1 MIYAGTSDVI
11 PGGSGHDAIW
21 ALDNDTFIIG
31 SPYNRGLGG
40 VGNDKLSIIEG
51 VGGNYLNGGSCTE
64 QLWLI
69 SGLGYLPAAK
79 QFVIDFKPG
88 EDKVGLQGVGFSG
101 LSFILVGSDTPL
113 KVAGVEVGHFTG
125 ISAASLNSQ
134 ANFAGFW

>member
-1 MIYAGTSDVI
+1 MDISLLRGSDNRIFTGSGQDVIYAGTSDVI

-51 VGGNYLNGGSCTE
+51 VGGNYLNGGSCTD

-79 QFVIDFKPG
+79 QFVIDFKPV
-88 EDKVGLQGVGFSG
+88 EDKVGGCKAWVSPV
-101 LSFILVGSDTPL
+101 SASSRWVPTPR
-113 KVAGVEVGHFTG
+113 
-125 ISAASLNSQ
+125 
-134 ANFAGFW
+134 

>member
-1 MIYAGTSDVI
+1 MDISLLRGSHNRIFSGSGQDVIYAGTSDVI

-64 QLWLI
+64 QLCGGGPFHRHQRRQPQQ
-69 SGLGYLPAAK
+69 SGQLCG
-79 QFVIDFKPG
+79 
-88 EDKVGLQGVGFSG
+88 
-101 LSFILVGSDTPL
+101 ILVSPVSWATCRECLSPR
-113 KVAGVEVGHFTG
+113 
-125 ISAASLNSQ
+125 Q
-134 ANFAGFW
+134 Q